1 MNPSRTGVLDVLR
14 RMGADI
20 TLLNERDVGGEPVAD
35 IRVRS
40 AVLGPTDINGELIPR
55 LVDEIPVLAVAMAH
69 ARGESRVGDAS
80 ELRVKE
86 SDRIETTLGI
96 LKSMGVR
103 THEQPDGFSVWGM
116 GSDDMNPPA
125 VDAGLDHRIAMATLV
140 AGLPLSGETEVVGAD
155 AINSSFPNFMDLVD
169 QLRA

>member
-1 MNPSRTGVLDVLR
+1 MCFVAWERTSHCS
-14 RMGADI
+14 
-20 TLLNERDVGGEPVAD
+20 TNERGRRAVA
-35 IRVRS
+35 
-40 AVLGPTDINGELIPR
+40 AMACGPPCWDWTSTANRPPTGRRD
-55 LVDEIPVLAVAMAH
+55 PVLAVAMAPL
-69 ARGESRVGDAS
+69 GESRVGDAS

-86 SDRIETTLGI
+86 SDRIETTLGV

-116 GSDDMNPPA
+116 DSDEMNPPA
-125 VDAGLDHRIAMATLV
+125 VDAGLDHRIVMATLV